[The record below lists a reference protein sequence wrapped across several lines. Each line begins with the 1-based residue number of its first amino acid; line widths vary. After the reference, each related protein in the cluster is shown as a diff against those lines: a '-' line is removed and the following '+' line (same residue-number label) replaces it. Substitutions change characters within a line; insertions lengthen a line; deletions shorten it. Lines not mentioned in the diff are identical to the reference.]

1 MTEGALDRDEHF
13 GRLADQSPVGHDFPW
28 VAAQRWEQVLF
39 VNWRVPESLIRPLV
53 PSQLELDRYH
63 DETWLS
69 LLPLRMAHV
78 HLHGLPPLP
87 ELTDFPELNLRTYVR
102 RGGVPGVWF
111 LSLDAPGH
119 LACWLGRHVFHL
131 PYDHA
136 RMEMGTEDGFTRF
149 TSRRQG
155 AKAAFGARYR
165 GTGDALPMA
174 PGSVEEFL
182 CERYAM
188 YAVNHEG
195 HLLRGDIHHA
205 PWLLR
210 PPECSF
216 DEPAVISGFGLPPLG
231 APDLICYSDATEN
244 VVWPL
249 VRA

>member
-1 MTEGALDRDEHF
+1 LTGPAVDHDEHF
-13 GRLADQSPVGHDFPW
+13 GRVADRCPVAHHYPW

-53 PSQLELDRYH
+53 PSGLELDRYG

-78 HLHGLPPLP
+78 HLHGMPPLP

-102 RGGVPGVWF
+102 KDGVPGVWF
-111 LSLDAPGH
+111 FSLDAPGR
-119 LACWLGRHVFHL
+119 LACWLGRHLFHL
-131 PYDHA
+131 PYDRA
-136 RMEMGTEDGFTRF
+136 RMDMGTEDGFTRF
-149 TSRRQG
+149 ISRREG
-155 AKAAFGARYR
+155 AEASFGARYR
-165 GTGDALPMA
+165 GTGPPLPV
-174 PGSVEEFL
+174 GEGTLEEFL

-188 YAVNHEG
+188 YALNHEG
-195 HLLRGDIHHA
+195 HLLRGDIHHD

-210 PPECSF
+210 RPECAF
-216 DEPAVISGFGLPPLG
+216 DGADVISGFGLPRLG
-231 APDLICYSDATEN
+231 PPDLICYSDATEN